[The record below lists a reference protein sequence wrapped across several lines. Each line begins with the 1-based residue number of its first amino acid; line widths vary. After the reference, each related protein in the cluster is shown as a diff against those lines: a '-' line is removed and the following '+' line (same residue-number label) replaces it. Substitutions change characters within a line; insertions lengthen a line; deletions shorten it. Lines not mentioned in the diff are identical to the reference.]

1 MISTQVK
8 GDLRQLREAEGALL
22 LRVEA
27 ALLQDGTA
35 RFGGRDGA
43 LLAELQALRVGEEY
57 ALERADVARKIRER
71 LIARGPADLRVE
83 LGALRAWRRA
93 LVGEPDVEESPAAP
107 TEAPVPSD
115 DISEAA
121 GKRLMLAIYMGIIA
135 GVLQIL
141 ALCTRGHWSKT
152 DYDLADSTAGV
163 LFGFWAPT
171 VMTCVEINQCVGC
184 TIILY

>member
-1 MISTQVK
+1 MFCLTHPAPAPTAHTPAATAHRHRP
-8 GDLRQLREAEGALL
+8 GELRPGVAVAPERVQREAEARPRGADV
-22 LRVEA
+22 RVP
-27 ALLQDGTA
+27 
-35 RFGGRDGA
+35 
-43 LLAELQALRVGEEY
+43 LAE
-57 ALERADVARKIRER
+57 
-71 LIARGPADLRVE
+71 RGPADLRVE

-107 TEAPVPSD
+107 AEAPAPRD

-152 DYDLADSTAGV
+152 DYDLGESTAGA
-163 LFGFWAPT
+163 LFGSWVPA
-171 VMTCVEINQCVGC
+171 VMTCVEINQGVR
-184 TIILY
+184 